1 MISQDHYPEVENPSF
16 RLLAVSMALIAVL
29 ASFMFFWRLG
39 DKPLENWDEGIHAE
53 VTREMYREGHMF
65 SMTYREQLYTAKP
78 PLRFWMTAA
87 VFPVFGQTA
96 FALRFWSAI
105 AGIATALLIT
115 FWMFRIS
122 NSLRLSFLAGALFVT
137 GRFVLYHAFRTGET
151 DGLLVLFLTAAMF
164 AYWKSIRSPRWLYAF
179 GGLVGL
185 AIMTKSFAGLIPVIV
200 MAIDCTLA
208 RRWSRYGIKVVAIA
222 AGIAAVVA
230 APWHIFELIRNGKTF
245 WDGYFGF
252 HVLDR
257 ATEVLYKN
265 NVSWFWYA
273 EVMFKR
279 MFPFG
284 VFIPLAVLLSA
295 RRWLMKRDAL
305 DRLLLIWF
313 VTVFVLFSFVR
324 TKFDWYLLPL
334 YAPLVMILSRG
345 CSEFLHQE
353 KDRPLVWAT
362 VASFFAGAYVLPL
375 GIAHVGILWKLT
387 PYAYL
392 PSSFADTFSGRT
404 IVAAAITALSVGITL
419 LLKTQTIVKPTRAV
433 GMVTIVYLLV
443 IAGGWQYSYIK
454 HLPTTAPL
462 KDMAAKLSTMQVKD
476 VDVVGINLVT
486 QPAGDY
492 YLRSV
497 SGLTVHELKQADA
510 VSHDLILTDANSPLY
525 DSVRGMGS
533 AILERDH
540 FALIQRPVMAQ

>member
-1 MISQDHYPEVENPSF
+1 MV
-16 RLLAVSMALIAVL
+16 LIAAL

-53 VTREMYREGHMF
+53 VTREMYREGHVF

-87 VFPVFGQTA
+87 VFPVFGQTE

-151 DGLLVLFLTAAMF
+151 DGLLMLFLTAAMF
-164 AYWKSIRSPRWLYAF
+164 AYWKSIRSPRWLYVF

-185 AIMTKSFAGLIPVIV
+185 AVMTKSFAGVIPVII
-200 MAIDCTLA
+200 MGFDTTLA
-208 RRWSRYGIKVVAIA
+208 KRWSHYGIKTVAAA
-222 AGIAAVVA
+222 AGIATAVA
-230 APWHIFELIRNGKTF
+230 APWHVFELIKNGRAF

-265 NVSWFWYA
+265 DVSVFWYA

-284 VFIPLAVLLSA
+284 VFIPLALLQSS

-313 VTVFVLFSFVR
+313 AVVFVLFSLVK

-334 YAPLVMILSRG
+334 YVPLVMMLARG

-353 KDRPLVWAT
+353 KDRLLVWAT

-375 GIAHVGILWKLT
+375 GLAHEGFLWRLT

-392 PSSFADTFSGRT
+392 PSSFADTASGRT
-404 IVAAAITALSVGITL
+404 VVAAVITALAVGVTL
-419 LLKTQTIVKPTRAV
+419 LLKTQTIIKPTRIV
-433 GMVTIVYLLV
+433 GMVTIVYLLA

-454 HLPTTAPL
+454 HLPTSSPL
-462 KDMAAKLSTMQVKD
+462 KDMAARLSSMKAKD

-492 YLRSV
+492 YLKSV
-497 SGLTVHELKQADA
+497 AGLTVHELKHADA

-525 DSVRGMGS
+525 DSVSSMGS

>member
-1 MISQDHYPEVENPSF
+1 
-16 RLLAVSMALIAVL
+16 MALILVL
-29 ASFMFFWRLG
+29 SSFMFFWRLG

-53 VTREMYREGHMF
+53 VTREMYREGHVVT
-65 SMTYREQLYTAKP
+65 MTYREQLYTAKP

-87 VFPVFGQTA
+87 VMPLFGQTE

-115 FWMFRIS
+115 FWTFRIS

-151 DGLLVLFLTAAMF
+151 DGLFVLFMTAAMF
-164 AYWKSIRSPRWLYAF
+164 AYWKSHRSPRWLYAF
-179 GGLVGL
+179 GALVGL
-185 AIMTKSFAGLIPVIV
+185 SVMTKSFAGLIPVIV
-200 MAIDCTLA
+200 MGIDSTLA
-208 RRWSRYGIKVVAIA
+208 KRWSHYGIKVVAIT
-222 AGIAAVVA
+222 AGIAAAVA
-230 APWHIFELIRNGKTF
+230 APWHVYELIRHGKTF

-265 NVSWFWYA
+265 DVSWFWYA

-284 VFIPLAVLLSA
+284 VFIPLALLLSA
-295 RRWLMKRDAL
+295 RRWLVKRDTV

-313 VTVFVLFSFVR
+313 AVVFVLFSLVR

-334 YAPLVMILSRG
+334 YVPLVMMLARG
-345 CSEFLHQE
+345 CSEFLHQQ
-353 KDRPLVWAT
+353 KDRFLVWTT
-362 VASFFAGAYVLPL
+362 VASFFIGVYVLPL
-375 GIAHVGILWKLT
+375 GIAHEGILWKLT
-387 PYAYL
+387 PFAYL
-392 PSSFADTFSGRT
+392 PASFTDTVSGRIVVSAVVT
-404 IVAAAITALSVGITL
+404 ALIVAVTL
-419 LLKTQTIVKPTRAV
+419 VLRTQTVVKPTRVV
-433 GMVTIVYLLV
+433 GMATIVYLLA

-462 KDMAAKLSTMQVKD
+462 KDMAQRLSSMKAKD

-497 SGLTVHELKQADA
+497 IGLTVHELKQADEA
-510 VSHDLILTDANSPLY
+510 SHSLVLTDMNSSQY
-525 DSVRGMGS
+525 DSVQGMGS

-540 FALIQRPVMAQ
+540 FVLLQRPVMAP